1 MCQFNTL
8 LRKLILAGVVA
19 AAASLS
25 SQAHAGGNVP
35 FGGSN
40 GFSGKNFN
48 GNHFSFNGKGFNGN
62 GFPGNGFNG
71 NNFNVKNF
79 SGNGFNNGFNSFK
92 GNNFNNGIHFP
103 SNFSGHKFGF
113 PTNGHFQG
121 PVFIPHKNHFHVGS
135 NPFHF

>member
-25 SQAHAGGNVP
+25 AQAHAGGNMS

-40 GFSGKNFN
+40 GSGGNGFS
-48 GNHFSFNGKGFNGN
+48 GKGFNGN
-62 GFPGNGFNG
+62 HFG
-71 NNFNVKNF
+71 
-79 SGNGFNNGFNSFK
+79 GNGFNNGFGNFQ
-92 GNNFNNGIHFP
+92 GNNFKNGIHFP

>member
-8 LRKLILAGVVA
+8 LRKLILAGVVV

-25 SQAHAGGNVP
+25 AQAHAGGNVP

-48 GNHFSFNGKGFNGN
+48 GNHFSFNGGKGFNGN
-62 GFPGNGFNG
+62 GFPVNGFNG
-71 NNFNVKNF
+71 NN
-79 SGNGFNNGFNSFK
+79 FK
-92 GNNFNNGIHFP
+92 GNNFNNGFHFP